1 MSNVMG
7 RAQSCPTPYPELNT
21 VLRELV
27 RSVQEILGATFV
39 GAYLQGSFAVGDF
52 DVHSDVDFIIVVE
65 DELSHDQID
74 ALQAMH
80 ERIFCID
87 IPWAQHLEGSY
98 FPRDV
103 IRRPPERGRRL
114 WYLEHGA
121 HSLVEADHCNTLVVR
136 WVVREEG
143 VTLAGPAPKTLV
155 DPISAEALRAEMWN
169 ALTGW
174 GREIIANP
182 KPYYSHFYQSFIVL
196 HYCRVLHDL
205 HTGYPGSK
213 RAGAEWAKANL
224 DVSWSA
230 LIDRAWDGRPD
241 PYASVRRPP
250 DPEDFE
256 KTLKFVEYA
265 IKESEEFGPNS
276 NQPESDQR
284 SKPGS

>member
-1 MSNVMG
+1 MATVKTP
-7 RAQSCPTPYPELNT
+7 PTPYPELNI
-21 VLRELV
+21 VLRELLKN
-27 RSVQEILGATFV
+27 VQEVLTASFV

-52 DVHSDVDFIIVVE
+52 DIHSDVDFAIVVE
-65 DELSHDQID
+65 AELSPGQVD

-80 ERIFCID
+80 ERIFSID

-103 IRRPPERGRRL
+103 IRKPPERGRGL

-121 HSLVEADHCNTLVVR
+121 HSLIQADHCNTLLVR
-136 WVVREEG
+136 WVVREDG
-143 VTLAGPAPKTLV
+143 VTLAGPPPKTLV

-182 KPYYSHFYQSFIVL
+182 KPYYSHFYQAFIVL

-205 HTGYPGSK
+205 HTGFPGSK
-213 RAGAEWAKANL
+213 LAGAQWAKANL
-224 DVSWSA
+224 DSSWSA

-241 PYASVRRPP
+241 PAASIRRPP

-256 KTLKFVEYA
+256 KTLKFVSYVIE
-265 IKESEEFGPNS
+265 ESAKFAL
-276 NQPESDQR
+276 R
-284 SKPGS
+284 S